1 MSLVYPRPIP
11 ISRTDEA
18 LVIAMEDEILSMED
32 YIASLSEPVIF
43 LTNEQLEQIA
53 IDIVRNLEEVLDD
66 E

>member
-1 MSLVYPRPIP
+1 M
-11 ISRTDEA
+11 
-18 LVIAMEDEILSMED
+18 IAMEDEILSMED